1 MSYDIRKFAVIG
13 AGNMGSGI
21 AQKIATE
28 GYPCVLVDL
37 DDEKVER
44 GMNIIKGMLDQGVQR
59 KVFRPEQVE
68 RILSNLRGTSDWTEL
83 ADVDLVVE
91 AVFEDVGVKR
101 KVFERLSEVCKPNA
115 ILGTNTSSFF
125 VKDLVS
131 ATKNPE
137 RLVGMHY
144 FFHPAKNRLV
154 EVIGHEGTDPAAF
167 DAAWAAQEAVGK
179 TPIWSADAPGFVV
192 NRYFVPWVNEAV
204 RLLDEGIANLATIEW
219 ACKECYG
226 VGMGPF
232 ELMNV
237 TGVPISM
244 HAANTLGEQLHAFYA
259 PAEGL
264 CKQVDGGHGDWDLS
278 GEVDESKL
286 AAVSERMLG
295 VTFYV
300 AAQLVSEGVGSVED
314 TDIGARV
321 GLRWPAGPFEMMNRS
336 GLDKAADMA
345 RGITARWS
353 LELPEMLAEPAADQ
367 IPIALSRYE
376 ERDGMAWI
384 ALNRPDALN
393 ALNVPAVEQLMTR
406 LEAARQS
413 DLKATVLAAT
423 GKAFAAGAD
432 VKFFVDNLKNGSF
445 PPIYHFAR
453 NGQDFYR
460 SLNGRHQ
467 PVIARVQGLCLGG
480 GAEMAMACDWIVASP
495 KAAFGFPETGIGII
509 PGLGGTQRTPRR
521 IGLPLAKWMVYTGQ
535 IIDAKTAAEIGLIDE
550 VVPFAE
556 LDAACAKLAERG
568 RMPERNAPSAPPSD
582 KWQALWDFFSNY
594 TVDQIVSGEAPTQG
608 DKMLERAVKTMGFK
622 SPQALAAA
630 ERMLNSTTERDLDYG
645 LDAELDSLKDIFL
658 HPDAV
663 EGMSALL
670 EGRRPA
676 FQQPVAAN

>member
-1 MSYDIRKFAVIG
+1 MSYDIRKYAVIG

-28 GYPCVLVDL
+28 GYPVVLVDL

-44 GMNIIKGMLDQGVQR
+44 GMSIIKGMLAQGVER

-68 RILSNLRGTSDWTEL
+68 RILGNLQGTSDWSEL
-83 ADVDLVVE
+83 ADVDLVIE

-101 KVFERLSEVCKPNA
+101 KVFERLSEVCKPTA

-125 VKDLVS
+125 VKDLVT

-137 RLVGMHY
+137 RLVGLHY

-154 EVIGHEGTDPAAF
+154 EVIGHEGTEPAAF
-167 DAAWAAQEAVGK
+167 DAAWTAQEAIGK

-204 RLLDEGIANLATIEW
+204 RLLDEGVADIPTIEW
-219 ACKECYG
+219 AAKKCFG

-259 PAEGL
+259 PATGL
-264 CKQVDGGHGDWDLS
+264 CTQVEGGHGDWDLQ
-278 GEVDESKL
+278 GDVDESKYD
-286 AAVSERMLG
+286 AVAERMLG

-321 GLRWPAGPFEMMNRS
+321 GLRWPTGPFELMNHT
-336 GLDKAADMA
+336 GLERAAGMA
-345 RGITARWS
+345 RGITARWG
-353 LELPEMLAEPAADQ
+353 LELPEMLEDPADDV

-376 ERDGMAWI
+376 ERDGMAWVS
-384 ALNRPDALN
+384 LNRPDALN

-406 LEAARQS
+406 VENARLS
-413 DLKATVLAAT
+413 GAKATVLAAT

-432 VKFFVDNLKNGSF
+432 VKFFVDNLERDAF

-453 NGQDFYR
+453 NGQDLYR
-460 SLNGRHQ
+460 ALHGRRQ
-467 PVIARVQGLCLGG
+467 PVVARVQGLCLGG
-480 GAEMAMACDWIVASP
+480 GAEMAVACDWIVCSP

-521 IGLPLAKWMVYTGQ
+521 IGLPLAKWLIYTGQ
-535 IIDAKTAAEIGLIDE
+535 VLDAKTAVAIGLADE
-550 VVPFAE
+550 LVPFAD
-556 LDAACAKLAERG
+556 LDEACARIAERG
-568 RMPERNAPSAPPSD
+568 RMPERSAPDAPPSAD
-582 KWQALWDFFSNY
+582 WQPVWDFFSTY
-594 TVDQIVSGEAPTQG
+594 TVDQILGGEADPG
-608 DKMLERAVKTMGFK
+608 DNPWLQRAVKSMGYK
-622 SPQALAAA
+622 SPQAWHAA
-630 ERMLNSTTERDLDYG
+630 ERMLDYTARGELDYG
-645 LDAELDSLKDIFL
+645 LDAELDSLQDIFL
-658 HPDAV
+658 HPDAL
-663 EGMSALL
+663 EGMKALL

-676 FQQPVAAN
+676 FQQPVTAG